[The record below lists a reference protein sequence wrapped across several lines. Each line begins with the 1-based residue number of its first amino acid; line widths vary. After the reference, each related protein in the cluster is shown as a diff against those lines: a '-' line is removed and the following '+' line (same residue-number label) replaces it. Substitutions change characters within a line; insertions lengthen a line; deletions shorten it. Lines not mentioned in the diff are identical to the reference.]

1 MTSVFLRLGMLD
13 ACQDSTC
20 DVSPS
25 TPQRV
30 KFHCVQLTVER
41 NWKSL
46 FSMKLQ
52 IIAFY
57 KTTNHCFLWNYKSL
71 FSMKLQIIVFYILKK
86 YTRLYGKSFMF
97 WFLSIRFGPEYF
109 LKMNIIVNISDLRPC
124 SHCYKNVILEFRPL
138 HFASKFPQNAG
149 NSVLDTTKFKRF
161 PWGIPNDPL
170 QMCRHCLIM

>member
-1 MTSVFLRLGMLD
+1 
-13 ACQDSTC
+13 
-20 DVSPS
+20 
-25 TPQRV
+25 
-30 KFHCVQLTVER
+30 
-41 NWKSL
+41 
-46 FSMKLQ
+46 
-52 IIAFY
+52 
-57 KTTNHCFLWNYKSL
+57 
-71 FSMKLQIIVFYILKK
+71 
-86 YTRLYGKSFMF
+86 MF